1 MWVCVYYA
9 MLSYNNYMYM
19 KVSGVS
25 TYRPLI
31 KNILLIKLPAPNS
44 NTLFE
49 RNVVNGVSAAGIIKI
64 SMYLAWHMH
73 ARYLVFP
80 LPPLSV
86 G

>member
-1 MWVCVYYA
+1 MCIAPKIKCKHRIFQMWVCAYYV
-9 MLSYNNYMYM
+9 MLSYNYIYM

-49 RNVVNGVSAAGIIKI
+49 TKCCEWG
-64 SMYLAWHMH
+64 
-73 ARYLVFP
+73 
-80 LPPLSV
+80 
-86 G
+86 